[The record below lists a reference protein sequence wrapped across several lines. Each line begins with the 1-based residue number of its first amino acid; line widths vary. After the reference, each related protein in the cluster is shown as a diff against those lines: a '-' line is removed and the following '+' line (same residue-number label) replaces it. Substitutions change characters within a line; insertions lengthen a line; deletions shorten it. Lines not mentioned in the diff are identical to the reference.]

1 MTRDLTIDELWDA
14 ARPAGRAFQPG
25 QVAGLPEAARRY
37 LVHAIA
43 AGAPLAAAVRLR
55 MHGEIRLKEW
65 LPFTAEQVIHRERGM
80 IWQATVR
87 RGGIAIR
94 GYDRLL
100 DGAGVMRW
108 RLFGMFPVVAAS
120 GPDVTRSAAGRV
132 AAESVWLPSLLCDGA
147 VAWETRGPSE
157 VRARLPVHG
166 VATEVDLTVDE
177 HGKIATVHLQRWG
190 NPDGRDFRWADF
202 GGVVEE
208 EGSFGPYTIPT
219 RLRVGWHFH
228 EGRFGPDGEFFRVT
242 VDAAMFR

>member
-14 ARPAGRAFQPG
+14 ARPASRAFRPG

-43 AGAPLAAAVRLR
+43 AGAPLVAAVRLR

-108 RLFGMFPVVAAS
+108 RLFGMVPVMVAS
-120 GPDVTRSAAGRV
+120 GADVTRSAAGRV
-132 AAESVWLPSLLCDGA
+132 AAESVWLPSLLCDDA
-147 VAWETRGPSE
+147 VSWAARGPSHA
-157 VRARLPVHG
+157 RATLPVQGEMLEIELTVGAGGRLEAVRLP
-166 VATEVDLTVDE
+166 
-177 HGKIATVHLQRWG
+177 RWG
-190 NPDGRDFRWADF
+190 NPDGGVFRWVDF
-202 GGVVEE
+202 GGIVEE
-208 EGSFGPYTIPT
+208 EGTFGGYTIPT

-242 VDAAMFR
+242 VDEAMFR